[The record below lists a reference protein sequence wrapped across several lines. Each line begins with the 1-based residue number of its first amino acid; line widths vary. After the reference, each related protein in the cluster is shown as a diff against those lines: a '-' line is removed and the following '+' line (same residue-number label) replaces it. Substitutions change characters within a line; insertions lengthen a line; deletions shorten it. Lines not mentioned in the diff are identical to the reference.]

1 MKERVGLF
9 GGTFDP
15 IHCGHIRAAEEV
27 LKRFSL
33 DRVLFVPSFIPP
45 HKERTGIAPAGD
57 RLRMVELACREEPR
71 FAASSIEVDAG
82 EKSYSVITLEKV
94 KRIYPGAW
102 TFFVLGVDAFLE
114 IETWRDY
121 KRVLKECLFIVI
133 SRPGYRI
140 EQTEGLLGRSWV
152 EKVHHVSESENI
164 SDDLLR
170 TRRVFLLS
178 IPALDI
184 SSTEVRRRIE
194 RGETIKGLVP
204 EAVEDYIHSHNL
216 YREHRGS

>member
-1 MKERVGLF
+1 MKERIGLF

-15 IHCGHIRAAEEV
+15 IHCGHIRAAGEV

-33 DRVLFVPSFIPP
+33 DKVLFIPSFIPP
-45 HKERTGIAPAGD
+45 HKGRTGIAPACD

-82 EKSYSVITLEKV
+82 EKSYSIITLEKV

-114 IETWRDY
+114 IETWRDHE
-121 KRVLKECLFIVI
+121 RVLEECLFIVMT
-133 SRPGYRI
+133 RPGYRL
-140 EQTEGLLGRSWV
+140 EQADRVLGGLCG
-152 EKVHHVSESENI
+152 EKVHHVSKSEKI
-164 SDDLLR
+164 GEDLFGA
-170 TRRVFLLS
+170 RRIFFLP

-184 SSTEVRRRIE
+184 SSTEVRRRIKT
-194 RGETIKGLVP
+194 GETINGLVP
-204 EAVEDYIHSHNL
+204 EAVGDYIRSHYL
-216 YREHRGS
+216 YRGT

>member
-33 DRVLFVPSFIPP
+33 DRVLFIPSFIPP

>member
-15 IHCGHIRAAEEV
+15 IHCGHIRAAGEV

-33 DRVLFVPSFIPP
+33 DRVLFIPSFIPP
-45 HKERTGIAPAGD
+45 HKGRTGIAPARD

-82 EKSYSVITLEKV
+82 EKSYSIITLEKV

-114 IETWRDY
+114 IETWRDHE
-121 KRVLKECLFIVI
+121 RVLEECLFIVMT
-133 SRPGYRI
+133 RPGYRL
-140 EQTEGLLGRSWV
+140 EQADRVLGGPRG
-152 EKVHHVSESENI
+152 EKVHCMSKSEKIGE
-164 SDDLLR
+164 DLFGA
-170 TRRVFLLS
+170 RRIFFLP

-204 EAVEDYIHSHNL
+204 EAVGDYIRSHHL
-216 YREHRGS
+216 YRGT

>member
-33 DRVLFVPSFIPP
+33 DKVLFIPSFIPP

-82 EKSYSVITLEKV
+82 EKSYSIITLEKV
-94 KRIYPGAW
+94 RRIYPGAW

-114 IETWRDY
+114 IKTWRDHE
-121 KRVLKECLFIVI
+121 RVLEECLFIVMT
-133 SRPGYRI
+133 RPGYRL
-140 EQTEGLLGRSWV
+140 EQADRLPGGPRV
-152 EKVHHVSESENI
+152 EKVHHVSESEKI
-164 SDDLLR
+164 GDDLFR
-170 TRRVFLLS
+170 ARRIFFLP

-204 EAVEDYIHSHNL
+204 EAVGDYIRSHHL
-216 YREHRGS
+216 YRGT

>member
-33 DRVLFVPSFIPP
+33 DKILFIPSFIPP

-82 EKSYSVITLEKV
+82 EKSYSIITLEKV

-114 IETWRDY
+114 IETWREY
-121 KRVLKECLFIVI
+121 KQVLEECLFIVI
-133 SRPGYRI
+133 SRPGYRLG
-140 EQTEGLLGRSWV
+140 QKDGLLGGPGV
-152 EKVHHVSESENI
+152 KKVHRVSKSEKI

-170 TRRVFLLS
+170 SRRIFLLS

-204 EAVEDYIHSHNL
+204 DAVGDYIHSHNL
-216 YREHRGS
+216 YREHRRS